1 MEVKDICLN
10 VIAYI
15 LTATLLFY
23 SAWSGFKNGNKFIAF
38 ITLITGIFV
47 IWNAYE
53 NYKQIASLST
63 ISHDNKN
70 LLGSAIPI

>member
-1 MEVKDICLN
+1 MQVKDICLN

-23 SAWSGFKNGNKFIAF
+23 SAWSGFKHGNKFIAF
-38 ITLITGIFV
+38 ITLITGLFV
-47 IWNAYE
+47 VWNAYE
-53 NYKQIASLST
+53 NYKQISSLST
-63 ISHDNKN
+63 LSNDNKN